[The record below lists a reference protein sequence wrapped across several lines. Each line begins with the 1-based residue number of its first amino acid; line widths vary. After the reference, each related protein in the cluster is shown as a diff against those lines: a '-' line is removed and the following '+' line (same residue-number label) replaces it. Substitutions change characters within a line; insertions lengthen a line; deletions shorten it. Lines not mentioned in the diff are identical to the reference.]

1 MLKHHY
7 INIKFLPFYFILTL
21 FSLPVFTNELSPPG
35 SIPALVTVA
44 LPPPPPIRSAREVKM
59 DSILSK
65 YYTGLKSIE
74 NRRLID
80 HIDQESR
87 AYGFD
92 PELILA
98 LISTESSFY
107 NWSVSKQGALG
118 MMQIIPATG
127 RAVANVR
134 QIALSGQNEAF
145 FDPFTNIS
153 LGIHYLHS
161 LTQKFPDL
169 RTALTAYNFGPTRI
183 RRWIRSGKKLPT
195 RYATRIL
202 ETYALYLD
210 PGIPQNDRT

>member
-7 INIKFLPFYFILTL
+7 INTRFLPFYFILVL
-21 FSLPVFTNELSPPG
+21 FSLPAFTNELSPPG
-35 SIPALVTVA
+35 PVPALVTVA
-44 LPPPPPIRSAREVKM
+44 LPPPPPVRSAREVKM

-65 YYTGLKSIE
+65 YYTGLKFIE
-74 NRRLID
+74 NHRLID

-107 NWSVSKQGALG
+107 NWSVSKKGAIG
-118 MMQIIPATG
+118 MMQIVPATG
-127 RAVANVR
+127 RAVAHAK
-134 QIALSGQNEAF
+134 QIALNDQNEAF

-153 LGIHYLHS
+153 LGVHYLHS
-161 LTQKFPDL
+161 LTLQFPDL

-202 ETYALYLD
+202 STYARYLN
-210 PGIPQNDRT
+210 PSIPQSDST

>member
-1 MLKHHY
+1 MG
-7 INIKFLPFYFILTL
+7 
-21 FSLPVFTNELSPPG
+21 FTGGLSNPG
-35 SIPALVTVA
+35 RIPALVTVA
-44 LPPPPPIRSAREVKM
+44 LPPPPPPYVAPIEPIRSAREKNM

-65 YYTGLKSIE
+65 YHTGLKSIE
-74 NRRLID
+74 NKRLID

-127 RAVANVR
+127 RAMAKTKR
-134 QIALSGQNEAF
+134 IAFKGKKEAL
-145 FDPFTNIS
+145 FDPFLNIS

-161 LTQKFPDL
+161 LTEKFPDL
-169 RTALTAYNFGPTRI
+169 ETALTAYNFGPTRV
-183 RRWIRSGKKLPT
+183 RRWVRVGKKLPT
-195 RYATRIL
+195 RYAKRIL
-202 ETYALYLD
+202 KTYDSFLR
-210 PGIPQNDRT
+210 PNIPLADAT